1 MSSFHLERTA
11 QLWGISGN
19 LGGGKTMTAVQF
31 AVNAIRDGYFVV
43 SNITL
48 DVDAMVKAFG
58 DYCSRLYMHI
68 SLDDAGFDPFKI
80 PCGSP
85 RGSGGGKRVLVILD
99 ECAEWVDQY
108 SSAKDPRISRLWSWL
123 RHSSKRSQDV
133 FIVVQRPDYLNKVI
147 RILISRWLW
156 VYDLAV
162 WRVPFLRM
170 RIPFCGNLI
179 LRSIYDNKGKRI
191 GPLSFIAKD
200 YWGRFYNTAECLNG
214 DGATYNFEYS
224 QVERPRRSLKLMY
237 ALWLLSL
244 YWLYKAVSAGSTLVP
259 TVPRGYSFILIETAE
274 NPLNR
279 TMLTPETFINMT
291 RKKLD
296 ILNVRN
302 LTAKRVGILP
312 LAISD
317 DGTTNKIDSNP
328 ARSPYYASAPRGG
341 TCAPPWRGASP
352 RPTTGVLI

>member
-1 MSSFHLERTA
+1 MSAIPLERTA

-48 DVDAMVKAFG
+48 NVDRMCKSFG
-58 DYCSRLYMHI
+58 DYCSRLYLHI
-68 SLDDAGFDPFKI
+68 DLDDPSFDPFKI

-85 RGSGGGKRVLVILD
+85 RGSGGRKRVLVILD

-133 FIVVQRPDYLNKVI
+133 FVVVQRPDYLNKVI

-162 WRVPFLRM
+162 WRVPILRA

-179 LRSIYDNKGKRI
+179 LRSIYDNKGHRI
-191 GPLSFIAKD
+191 GALSCIAKD
-200 YWGRFYNTAECLNG
+200 YWGQFYNTAECLNS
-214 DGATYNFEYS
+214 DGATYSDEYAA
-224 QVERPRRSLKLMY
+224 VERPKPSLKWLY
-237 ALWLLSL
+237 ILWLLSL
-244 YWLYKAVSAGSTLVP
+244 FWLYKGVTARDRLVP
-259 TVPRGYSFILIETAE
+259 TVPRGYSSILFVTAE

-279 TMLTPETFINMT
+279 T
-291 RKKLD
+291 
-296 ILNVRN
+296 
-302 LTAKRVGILP
+302 
-312 LAISD
+312 
-317 DGTTNKIDSNP
+317 
-328 ARSPYYASAPRGG
+328 
-341 TCAPPWRGASP
+341 
-352 RPTTGVLI
+352 